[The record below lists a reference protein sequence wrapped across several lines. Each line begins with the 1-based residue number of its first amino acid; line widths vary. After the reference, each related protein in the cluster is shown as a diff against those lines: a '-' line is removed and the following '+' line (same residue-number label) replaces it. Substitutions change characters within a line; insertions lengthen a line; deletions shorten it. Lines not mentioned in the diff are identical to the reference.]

1 MSKEKFETRRL
12 HAGFDPAQHHHSPL
26 VPIYQTAAFEMT
38 DTAGANPE
46 GFVYSR
52 VGNPTVQAFEA
63 RIADLAGGV
72 TATAVASGMA
82 AITDTLLNVAE
93 GGGRIIAP
101 SNIYGA
107 GLDEMYSLLPKF
119 GIYTDFVED
128 INDFD
133 QAAALIRPDTKAIY
147 TESVANPS
155 TAIADIDG
163 LAKLAH
169 AHHLPLIVDNTFPT
183 PYLFRPLEHGAD
195 IDVYSSTK
203 AINGHGNVVSGIVVD
218 GGTFDWDEARYPQ
231 FHEKELILPD
241 EDGNLQTFA
250 EAFGNSAFGNRV
262 RLKYLR
268 LFGAVMSPFDAY
280 LALLGVDTLAER
292 LDKEVA
298 NATKIAQ
305 YLTTNPHV
313 SAVHY
318 AGLHPDA
325 PLVKNNFPKGIGAIF
340 SFELAGTEAQVD
352 KVLLGTKIFTYLP
365 NVGDSR
371 SLIVNP
377 KRVTHREVP
386 VKFQDEQ
393 GLTGELIRL
402 SVGLEDADDLIQD
415 LDAAIAHAFA

>member
-1 MSKEKFETRRL
+1 MAEQFETRRL
-12 HAGFDPAQHHHSPL
+12 HAGYDPAKHGHSPL
-26 VPIYQTAAFEMT
+26 VPIYQTAAFAMT
-38 DTAGANPE
+38 DPNGANPE

-52 VGNPTVQAFEA
+52 VGNPTVEAFEN
-63 RIADLAGGV
+63 RICDLAGGV

-107 GLDEMYSLLPKF
+107 GLDEMNSLLPKF
-119 GIYTDFVED
+119 GIETDFVQD
-128 INDFD
+128 INDF
-133 QAAALIRPDTKAIY
+133 AAVEALITPETKAIY

-155 TAIADIDG
+155 TAIADIEG
-163 LAKLAH
+163 LAALAH
-169 AHHLPLIVDNTFPT
+169 KHHVPLIVDNTFPT

-218 GGTFDWDEARYPQ
+218 RGHFDWDQARFPQ

-241 EDGNLQTFA
+241 AEGEPQTFV
-250 EAFGNSAFGNRV
+250 EAFGNAAFGHRI
-262 RLKYLR
+262 RLKYVR

-280 LALLGVDTLAER
+280 LALLGIDTIAER
-292 LDKEVA
+292 LDKEVH
-298 NATKIAQ
+298 NAVKVAQ

-313 SAVHY
+313 TAVHY
-318 AGLHPDA
+318 AGLHPED
-325 PLVKNNFPKGIGAIF
+325 PLVKRYFPKGVGAIF
-340 SFELAGTEAQVD
+340 SFELAATEAQVD
-352 KVLLGTKIFTYLP
+352 KLLLSTKVFTYLP

-377 KRVTHREVP
+377 RRVTHREVP
-386 VKFQDEQ
+386 VRFRDEQ
-393 GLTGELIRL
+393 GLTANLVRL
-402 SVGLEDADDLIQD
+402 SIGLEDADDLIAD
-415 LDAAIAHAFA
+415 LDQAIAQAFE